1 MKRAP
6 AYLAPQRRIP
16 RYPSAPATGP
26 VEPGAEIPVH
36 FMNAQLFIACRKP
49 GGAMR
54 LKTSVLGNVTCPKCL
69 KLMNLPAHPKQPSCG
84 APAGGATPSA
94 ESAQC
99 LSAKKPSFIMQCSS
113 FGGSPASASAGAG
126 FFMMGDE

>member
-54 LKTSVLGNVTCPKCL
+54 LKTSVPGNVTCPKCL

-84 APAGGATPSA
+84 APAGATTLSA
-94 ESAQC
+94 ESAMTGREKTDNVE
-99 LSAKKPSFIMQCSS
+99 LTGLAPREGNK
-113 FGGSPASASAGAG
+113 
-126 FFMMGDE
+126 